1 VVACAATL
9 EREQEADMRGRDH
22 RYAVH
27 RVPDE
32 RVPTIELMPALALHN
47 SMHALVEVDVTEA
60 RRRLEAHRERTGESR
75 SFTAFVITCL
85 ARAVDEQRGVQG
97 FRRGRRIL
105 VSDTVD
111 VANLVEVDADGEA
124 VPLPQV
130 IRDAAN
136 RTYEEIHA
144 EIRGAQRGGEL
155 VRDVRRRARWLRRLP
170 RPVRWV
176 VWRALARAT
185 GLRTSMGGTVVVTSV
200 GSVGRGRGWGL
211 AGTLAY
217 PVSLTVGG
225 IHRQPALVDGV
236 LVEREWLCLTV
247 SLDHEVT
254 DGAPAARFV
263 RRLGDLLEQA
273 YGLEELEAQLRVR

>member
-1 VVACAATL
+1 MVPP
-9 EREQEADMRGRDH
+9 DH
-22 RYAVH
+22 GYAVH

-32 RVPTIELMPALALHN
+32 RVPTIELIPALALHN
-47 SMHALVEVDVTEA
+47 SMHALVEVDVTET

-75 SFTAFVITCL
+75 SFTAFVVTCL

-97 FRRGRRIL
+97 LRRGRRIL
-105 VSDTVD
+105 VPDTVD

-144 EIRGAQRGGEL
+144 EVRGAQRSGDL
-155 VRDVRRRARWLRRLP
+155 VRDVRRRARWLRGMP
-170 RPVRWV
+170 RPLRWLA
-176 VWRALARAT
+176 WRVLARAT
-185 GLRTSMGGTVVVTSV
+185 RVRTSMGGTVVVTSV

-211 AGTLAY
+211 SGTLAY

-225 IHRQPALVDGV
+225 IHRQPALADGV

-263 RRLGDLLEQA
+263 RRLCELLEQA
-273 YGLEELEAQLRVR
+273 HGLDELEVGAEVR